1 VDCCLRDIFPCSLMV
16 LAIGHRLRLNYE
28 FYMLAKFCPG
38 SRSDVSSVAE
48 GYLYYIGFDS

>member
-1 VDCCLRDIFPCSLMV
+1 MV